1 MSDALVAEE
10 LDMSH
15 CHACLLADR
24 SALSVCGPDA
34 QKFLQGLITNDIGKA
49 AGGKAI
55 HAGLLSPQ
63 GKVLFDFLV
72 VSRANGFL
80 IDVARD
86 KAEELQQRLGFYRLR
101 AQVEIE
107 AEPSLDVAAAWG
119 GSPRAPEGA
128 IAYADPRLPQL
139 GFRLFMP
146 HGQDAA
152 ELGCEP
158 ASEGDYHAMRIELGV
173 PEGGRDY
180 AFGDTFP
187 HEALFDELNG
197 VDFAKGC
204 FVGQEVVSRMEHRG
218 MVRKRI
224 IRVDSKA
231 PLPASGA
238 SIEAGGQAIG
248 TLGSVSGRSGLAMI
262 RLDRAETAVGASK
275 AITAGGIAVA
285 LHRPAFAHFAVPL
298 AEAT

>member
-107 AEPSLDVAAAWG
+107 AEPSLDVAAACG
-119 GSPRAPEGA
+119 
-128 IAYADPRLPQL
+128 QL
-139 GFRLFMP
+139 
-146 HGQDAA
+146 AA
-152 ELGCEP
+152 T
-158 ASEGDYHAMRIELGV
+158 S
-173 PEGGRDY
+173 
-180 AFGDTFP
+180 
-187 HEALFDELNG
+187 
-197 VDFAKGC
+197 
-204 FVGQEVVSRMEHRG
+204 S
-218 MVRKRI
+218 
-224 IRVDSKA
+224 
-231 PLPASGA
+231 
-238 SIEAGGQAIG
+238 
-248 TLGSVSGRSGLAMI
+248 
-262 RLDRAETAVGASK
+262 
-275 AITAGGIAVA
+275 
-285 LHRPAFAHFAVPL
+285 
-298 AEAT
+298 